1 MSAVN
6 LPQSLYE
13 DETFDDDGIALRL
26 QLQLREATIEN
37 AKEHEREQ
45 RRLEAEKKWN
55 VHEWRIG
62 GGQN

>member
-45 RRLEAEKKWN
+45 RRLEAEKK
-55 VHEWRIG
+55 
-62 GGQN
+62 